1 MGLANNNKRKRRPAA
16 KRLAHHRRRHHQKR
30 EAESEAQEF
39 GEYNIGDYDH
49 HDVSTIPAE
58 HRSTPV
64 ERAGK
69 RNPV

>member
-1 MGLANNNKRKRRPAA
+1 MGLANKNMRKRRPA
-16 KRLAHHRRRHHQKR
+16 KRLTHHRRRHQKR